1 MDLKTLVPI
10 GNPRSLKSL
19 KLVGCV
25 EGTDTVLAITD
36 LGSFAIDPK
45 SLKLRKLSDKM
56 YKNEFGLHRTVFEN
70 LFLYMSFNNPPAV
83 AGVVGE
89 ASSSEGGGA
98 DAEV

>member
-1 MDLKTLVPI
+1 MLTKTLVPI
-10 GNPRSLKSL
+10 GDPRSSKSL

-25 EGTDTVLAITD
+25 EGTDTILAITD

-45 SLKLRKLSDKM
+45 SLKLRKLSDKIC
-56 YKNEFGLHRTVFEN
+56 KNEFGLDRVFEN
-70 LFLYMSFNNPPAV
+70 LFLYTSFNNPPAV

-89 ASSSEGGGA
+89 ASSSEVGGA